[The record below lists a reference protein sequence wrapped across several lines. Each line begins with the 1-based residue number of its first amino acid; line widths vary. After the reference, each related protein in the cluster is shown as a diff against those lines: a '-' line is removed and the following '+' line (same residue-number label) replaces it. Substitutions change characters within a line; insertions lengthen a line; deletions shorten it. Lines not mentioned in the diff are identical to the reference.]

1 VERYLW
7 RFVQPYTTLEWGRHL
22 HFYLPEYRIAERG
35 GCFQRR
41 LFVCQ
46 FVCQHDNFRMN
57 KLRTMKLG
65 GYRCIVQKSRPSSHL
80 AVKDQR
86 SRSPGTKKRKSAALC
101 SGAVLGGAAAPVG
114 KSAHACLVKYR
125 AQFPQLYLI

>member
-1 VERYLW
+1 VTADHCGAI
-7 RFVQPYTTLEWGRHL
+7 FIAIGTAL
-22 HFYLPEYRIAERG
+22 HWNGDGIYIFTHRRRIAERG

-46 FVCQHDNFRMN
+46 FVCQHDNFRMIKRN
-57 KLRTMKLG
+57 STMKLG
-65 GYRCIVQKSRPSSHL
+65 GYRCIVQNSRPSSHL

-86 SRSPGTKKRKSAALC
+86 SRSPGTKKRKSAAFC
-101 SGAVLGGAAAPVG
+101 SGAVLGGAATPVG

-125 AQFPQLYLI
+125 A